1 MFEKT
6 EIEFPFPL
14 CLFVCLLVCFLF
26 IRVFLYFYITLVPSI
41 FITSVQ
47 PPTPHVGISDI

>member
-14 CLFVCLLVCFLF
+14 CLFVCFLF